1 MNLRPLRGEA
11 ISSWIRA
18 GLIGCLLVLL
28 SLLTPSVQWAQS
40 PTIHTA
46 SASLPTKAP
55 VTLGG
60 ETLFTIQTPASTA
73 SVAVRAQR
81 ISDRIG
87 TLANN
92 EAIEPS
98 AIQAKEVD
106 WATLIFAEDLVIM
119 TVTDQDAE
127 AADRSRQDLAEDYTA
142 AIQVGIT
149 QYRTERS
156 AEYLAWAGTIAA
168 ISTVFL
174 VLALFLL
181 ISLTPRFYRWLDRE
195 QNRVIPNVR
204 IQNFELLS
212 SSQLSNF
219 LRFLTNFLEWA
230 LIIGLILLYVSFVFG
245 LFPPTRKLSQ
255 QIFSH
260 IWGAI
265 EGIWQSFL
273 NYLPS
278 LITLILIVVLTRF
291 FLRFLKL
298 TFTNLRRRRATIRG
312 FYPEW
317 ALPTYRLL
325 SFLVIALAIAIAFPY
340 LPGANSP
347 AFQGVSLVFGAL
359 LSLGATGAISNIVA
373 GFVLVY
379 TRAFLVGDLIQV
391 GDITGNVEAKQMLA
405 IRVRTLEN
413 ILVTIPNSSLL
424 NSNITNYSGFLR
436 DKKTPIIAHT
446 TVTLGYDVPWRQV
459 HETLISAALAT
470 PHILDEPAPYVLQT
484 ALNDFYV
491 SYQLRAFT
499 KHPARLLL
507 IYSELHQNIQD
518 KCNAAGIEI
527 CSPHYGAVRDG
538 NQTTI
543 PAGYLPPNY
552 TAPGFRLVSLSDE
565 SLASPPTNS
574 NNPTLK

>member
-1 MNLRPLRGEA
+1 MQ
-11 ISSWIRA
+11 
-18 GLIGCLLVLL
+18 
-28 SLLTPSVQWAQS
+28 SV
-40 PTIHTA
+40 
-46 SASLPTKAP
+46 SASLPIKAP

-81 ISDRIG
+81 ISDRIS

-98 AIQAKEVD
+98 ALQTKEAD

-127 AADRSRQDLAEDYTA
+127 AADRARQVLAGEYTA
-142 AIQVGIT
+142 AIQGGVT

-174 VLALFLL
+174 ILALFLL
-181 ISLTPRFYRWLDRE
+181 RSLTPRFYRWLDRE
-195 QNRVIPNVR
+195 QDRVIPNVH
-204 IQNFELLS
+204 IYNFELLS
-212 SSQLSNF
+212 SSQLSSF
-219 LRFLTNFLEWA
+219 LRFLTNLLEWA
-230 LIIGLILLYVSFVFG
+230 LMIGLILLYVSFVFG
-245 LFPPTRKLSQ
+245 LFPPTRQVSQ

-260 IWGAI
+260 TWGAI

-273 NYLPS
+273 NYLPN
-278 LITLILIVVLTRF
+278 LIRLILIIVLTRF

-298 TFTNLRRRRATIRG
+298 TFTNLRRRRVRIRG

-317 ALPTYRLL
+317 AIPTYQLL

-391 GDITGNVEAKQMLA
+391 GDIIGNVEAKQMLA

-459 HETLISAALAT
+459 HETLTSAALAT
-470 PHILDEPAPYVLQT
+470 PHILHEPAPYVLQT

-499 KHPARLLL
+499 KHPARILV

-518 KCNAAGIEI
+518 KCNTAGIEI

-543 PAGYLPPNY
+543 PAAYLPPNY
-552 TAPGFRLVSLSDE
+552 TAPGFRLTSLSDG
-565 SLASPPTNS
+565 SLTSPPVNS
-574 NNPTLK
+574 NDSTLK